1 MNELNNLLSQ
11 FGTDNISILDFLINL
26 MLTLLS
32 AYLLSLIYA
41 RFGAS
46 LSNRNKLAQT
56 IILLSLTTMIIIT
69 IVKSS
74 LALSLGLVGALSI
87 VRFRTAVK
95 EPEELAYFFIAISI
109 GLGFGADQK
118 EVTLIGIVFV
128 FLFIILTR
136 KMNRDNSSQQN
147 LILTLTNA
155 KAKIDETI
163 ILNTLKEY
171 CSEINLKRIDESGE
185 ISELA
190 LNVQYNSI
198 EDLVKSKDALSKLGN
213 IDFSFIERH

>member
-147 LILTLTNA
+147 LILTLTDA